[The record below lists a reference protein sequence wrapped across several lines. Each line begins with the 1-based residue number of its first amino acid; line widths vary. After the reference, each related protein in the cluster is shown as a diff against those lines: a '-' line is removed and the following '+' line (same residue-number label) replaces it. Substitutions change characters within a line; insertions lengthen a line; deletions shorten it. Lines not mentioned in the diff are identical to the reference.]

1 MQQSEKITVNQL
13 FKQITTL
20 PNSGLGQ
27 NRLVYSSDWLQGQK
41 LLIQFALKAGFQ
53 VTVDDYG
60 NTYLDLLGNDQEQV
74 IATGSHMDTVKN
86 GGRFDGL
93 YGVLGG
99 LQAALNLRERF
110 GISQKTIR
118 VISFCEEEG
127 SRFDATFSGSK
138 HYARVAETNGLVD
151 ENGIKIENA
160 RSNAVNQL
168 KQISGVNYDLPQ
180 LPQSFTELHVEQG
193 NRLARNNISLGLV
206 TAIVGQRRYRI
217 TVNGITNHAGTTL
230 MTERHDALQATIK
243 LINQFE
249 VFASAVDPLLT
260 FTVGELAVWPNTS
273 NVIPGKVTF
282 FIDCRH
288 QNNELLDEF
297 EKMMKNTI
305 ANLPDP
311 LINVEFKRWVHDQPV
326 ILSSEMLAKNEKL
339 AHKMG
344 YSIMKLASGAG
355 HDSEIMNRVV
365 PTTMIFVPSINGVSH
380 APEENTKPED
390 LQRGVEFL
398 TASLYQEAY

>member
-1 MQQSEKITVNQL
+1 MQQSKKITVNHL

-20 PNSGLGQ
+20 ANSGLGQ

-41 LLIQFALKAGFQ
+41 LLIQFALKEGFK

-60 NTYLDLLGNDQEQV
+60 NAYLDLIGNEQEQV

-110 GISQKTIR
+110 GNPQKTIR

-138 HYARVAETNGLVD
+138 YYARVAETNGLID
-151 ENGIKIENA
+151 ENSVKIENA
-160 RSNAVNQL
+160 RENAVNKL
-168 KQISGVNYDLPQ
+168 KQIKGVNYDLPR
-180 LPQSFTELHVEQG
+180 LPRNFTELHVEQG
-193 NRLARNNISLGLV
+193 NRLAQNDISLGLV
-206 TAIVGQRRYRI
+206 TAIVGQRRYRV

-230 MTERHDALQATIK
+230 MINRHDALQASIK

-249 VFASAVDPLLT
+249 VLASAVDPFLT

-288 QNNELLDEF
+288 QNDNLLDEF
-297 EKMMKNTI
+297 ERMMKNTI
-305 ANLPDP
+305 ANLSDP
-311 LINVEFKRWVHDQPV
+311 LINVEFKCWVHDSPA
-326 ILSSEMLAKNEKL
+326 ILNSEMLAKNNKL

-344 YSIMKLASGAG
+344 YSVMKLASGAG